1 MLEQSRVG
9 CSLPAAWKTKLET
22 LAQRSGK
29 TLDQVVLEAIDRYL
43 QTAAA
48 LDYEDVE
55 NEPDEILWDF
65 VLPMEQIPQSAA
77 AASSRAK
84 LVSQFGTEM
93 TEDDIEDEP
102 DEILYGF
109 LEDG

>member
-29 TLDQVVLEAIDRYL
+29 TLDQVVLEAIDLYL

-48 LDYEDVE
+48 LAYEDIE
-55 NEPDEILWDF
+55 NEPDEILWEF

-77 AASSRAK
+77 ASSRAT
-84 LVSQFGTEM
+84 LVSPLDLEI

-109 LEDG
+109 LEES